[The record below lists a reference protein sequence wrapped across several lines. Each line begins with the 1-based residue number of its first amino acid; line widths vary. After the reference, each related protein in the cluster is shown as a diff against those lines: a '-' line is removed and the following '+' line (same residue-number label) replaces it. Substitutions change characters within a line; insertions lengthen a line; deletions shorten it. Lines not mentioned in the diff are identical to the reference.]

1 LEAEI
6 LAPVTHFLPLTTV
19 IRKRQ
24 LPTGG
29 RVLAKTGQKVIAG
42 DILAETSVGHK
53 HLILDIAKELQV
65 SSRRAASLIKFKKG
79 QAIRQGQV
87 IAETDGLFAR
97 EVTAPASG
105 RVVAVGGGKVILETG
120 GSTVQ
125 LLAGMP
131 GVVTEIIPERGAFI
145 RGTGSLIQGVWGN
158 NQLAVGVMMS
168 VMDQPDEVFDPNRLD
183 VSIRGSIILGGYV
196 DNPTVFKYA
205 IDLPVRGLVLASMS
219 PALLPLATQ
228 AVFPIILI
236 EGFGYKP
243 MNSSAYKLLS
253 TNIRREIT
261 INAVSYNRLSG
272 ERPEVFIPLP
282 VTQDPPEPREIETFL
297 PKQTVRVI
305 SLTGPDQIGVLTK
318 LSSTPTIL
326 PNGLKTK
333 TAEVQ
338 LESGENIV
346 VPLSNLEVLL

>member
-1 LEAEI
+1 M

-24 LPTGG
+24 LPCDG
-29 RVLAKTGQKVIAG
+29 RVLAKAGQKVIAG
-42 DILAETSVGHK
+42 DILAESSVGHK
-53 HLILDIAKELQV
+53 HLILDIARELHV
-65 SSRRAASLIKFKKG
+65 SSRQAASLIKFKKG
-79 QAIRQGQV
+79 QVINQGQV
-87 IAETDGLFAR
+87 IAETNGLFAR
-97 EVTAPASG
+97 EVTAPAGG

-120 GSTVQ
+120 GRTVQ

-131 GVVTEIIPERGAFI
+131 GVVTELIPGRGAVI
-145 RGTGSLIQGVWGN
+145 RGTGSLIQGIWGN

-219 PALLPLATQ
+219 PALLSLASQ
-228 AVFPIILI
+228 ALFPIILI

-261 INAVSYNRLSG
+261 INSVRYDRLSG
-272 ERPEVFIPLP
+272 ERPEVFISLP

-297 PKQTVRVI
+297 PKQPVRI
-305 SLTGPDQIGVLTK
+305 LSMTGPNQIGVLTK
-318 LSSTPTIL
+318 LSSKPTML
-326 PNGLKTK
+326 PNGLRVK

-338 LESGENIV
+338 TESGENII
-346 VPLSNLEVLL
+346 VPLTNLEVLV